1 MSVDRNAAAL
11 AIDAFL
17 RALGHDPASEPDLAE
32 TGWRVA
38 QAFADELCAGYAID
52 TRALA
57 RASVMPSP
65 SPGSLVVVKDIP
77 ATTTCPHHLL
87 PATGTVTVAMLTRD
101 KIIGFGAVAA
111 LVNAH
116 ARRLTLQ
123 ESIGE
128 GIVDDLAFALA
139 PAWVGCRIV
148 MKQACMIVLGE
159 RALGSR
165 VETVAVRGEAAD
177 AMAIYATLGVGR

>member
-1 MSVDRNAAAL
+1 LSVDRNAAAL

-17 RALGHDPASEPDLAE
+17 RALGHDPASDPNLAE

-38 QAFADELCAGYAID
+38 RAFADELCAGYAID
-52 TRALA
+52 TCALA
-57 RASVMPSP
+57 RSSVMPSP

-77 ATTTCPHHLL
+77 VTAICPHHLL
-87 PATGTVTVAMLTRD
+87 PATGTGTVAILTRD
-101 KIIGFGAVAA
+101 KIIGFGAIAA
-111 LVNAH
+111 LADAH

-128 GIVDDLAFALA
+128 GIVHDLFLALA
-139 PAWVGCRIV
+139 PTWVGCRIV
-148 MKQACMIVLGE
+148 MSQACMMALGE

-165 VETVAVRGEAAD
+165 AETIALRGDAAD
-177 AMAIYATLGVGR
+177 VTAVYAALGVGR